1 MGGRRLGGQ
10 APAGLLNRGG
20 ALPGGEPG
28 QPPWASGQS
37 EEGTVAKGSSFDSAR
52 GVLSSCSPLEQPF
65 LRSVCERLLLQ
76 SQQTPR
82 GRARRSVAVATQRW
96 GGGGAMVTALLT
108 FTISPF
114 RGTSGFLVSGGYSQA
129 RGQAQSPREAFGWP
143 PRPAVSE
150 GTRLRR
156 PRGTPGPLGSTHGGR
171 APACTGLTTSP
182 WATPRAP
189 WAAGSTQAR

>member
-1 MGGRRLGGQ
+1 MGGRGLGGQ
-10 APAGLLNRGG
+10 APGGIAQQRG

-28 QPPWASGQS
+28 QPAWAWGQS

-52 GVLSSCSPLEQPF
+52 GELSSCSPLEQPF
-65 LRSVCERLLLQ
+65 PGSVCERLLLQ
-76 SQQTPR
+76 SQQTPGAGHSEERCR
-82 GRARRSVAVATQRW
+82 GNTKT
-96 GGGGAMVTALLT
+96 GGGAMVTALLT
-108 FTISPF
+108 FAISPF
-114 RGTSGFLVSGGYSQA
+114 RGAGGFLVSRGHSQA

-150 GTRLRR
+150 GTH
-156 PRGTPGPLGSTHGGR
+156 HGGR

-189 WAAGSTQAR
+189 SAAGSTQAR